1 MPVKF
6 KDYYTILGVG
16 RDASADDIK
25 KAYRKLARQYHP
37 DVNKASGSEA
47 RFKEINEAN
56 EVLCDAE
63 KRRRYD
69 ALGANWRGGQ
79 EFTPPPGYGNG
90 QYDFG
95 GAQQAGGG
103 RAFHFENMGG
113 GAGDFSDFF
122 ESLFGGGMG
131 GGRGGAGRG
140 SSFRYQQQTPF
151 GMEEEQEEPGGADQ
165 EAALTVT
172 LEDVARSATKNISLA
187 HEQLDRRGEPHRTVK
202 TYDVKIPAGATE
214 GTRIRLAGQGAPGPR
229 GGPAGHLYLTL
240 HIAPH
245 PLYRLTGHDLELDLP
260 LAPWEAALGGKV
272 PVPTVDGNVTMT
284 IPAGSQSGQRL
295 RLRGKGLPKPGGR
308 AAGDLYAVLKI
319 VVPAHLTAKERTLLE
334 ELAHTSPFAPRPW

>member
-6 KDYYTILGVG
+6 KDYYEILGVG
-16 RDASADDIK
+16 RNATADEIK

-37 DVNKASGSEA
+37 DINKNAGAEA

-63 KRRRYD
+63 KRKRYD

-79 EFTPPPGYGNG
+79 EFTPPPGWGG
-90 QYDFG
+90 AQYDFG
-95 GAQQAGGG
+95 GAQPGGG
-103 RAFHFENMGG
+103 AFHFGGMGG
-113 GAGDFSDFF
+113 GGGGDFSDFF
-122 ESLFGGGMG
+122 ESIFGAMG
-131 GGRGGAGRG
+131 GAGGAGRG
-140 SSFRYQQQTPF
+140 SSFRYQQQQSPY
-151 GMEEEQEEPGGADQ
+151 GMDEEMEEPSGADQ

-172 LEDVARSATKNISLA
+172 VEDVARGATKNISLA
-187 HEQLDRRGEPHRTVK
+187 HEQLDRRGAPQRTVK

-214 GTRIRLAGQGAPGPR
+214 GTRIRLAGQGAAGPR

-240 HIAPH
+240 HLAPH
-245 PLYRLTGHDLELDLP
+245 PLYRVNGHDLELDLP

-272 PVPTVDGNVTMT
+272 PVPTVDGNVTLT
-284 IPAGSQSGQRL
+284 IPAGTQSGQRL

-308 AAGDLYAVLKI
+308 GAGDLYAVLKI
-319 VVPAHLTAKERTLLE
+319 VVPAHLSAKERALLE